1 MYLVH
6 WHDFNENSSDAYLE
20 KDKTLV
26 ITQLNNWGFSD
37 AELTGKVTQFEDN
50 DQIIVITEV

>member
-20 KDKTLV
+20 ADKEIV
-26 ITQLNNWGFSD
+26 IAQLNDWGFAN
-37 AELTGKVTQFEDN
+37 AELADKVTKFEDN